1 MGSTVTRSPQRLV
14 DSLQSCLY
22 TGALVR
28 RLAPQSS
35 WLWSKNGPSS
45 YQDSNRLR
53 RRGPQGTPSG
63 GLVIDS
69 HCRGLSSP
77 ENSPCFRFL
86 VSQGNWGDGTTCP
99 LEAQTDSVREPG
111 VSSTGLGLWWAP
123 RERSCWVGNSV
134 GTSTAKSDERLGG
147 KGLP

>member
-1 MGSTVTRSPQRLV
+1 MGSTVTRSPQSLL

-45 YQDSNRLR
+45 YQDSNRLQ

-99 LEAQTDSVREPG
+99 LEAQTDSVREPRG
-111 VSSTGLGLWWAP
+111 VQRRAWLVVGASGAQLLG
-123 RERSCWVGNSV
+123 RKFCWDLHSQ
-134 GTSTAKSDERLGG
+134 K
-147 KGLP
+147 